1 MTTPAGAV
9 HSRPL
14 RAAAQPIKFLIV
26 GAGGY
31 VVNLGVFA
39 ALHAAG
45 VTYVVNSIVSYFIA
59 NALMYLGNRYFTFRL
74 GHAGFWS
81 AYLRYMIVGAV
92 VAGLNAAILVA
103 LVQGTGIDSRIGVAI
118 SLLLI
123 TPVAFVLFKRW
134 TFRIDRERSSV
145 QVATDETR

>member
-1 MTTPAGAV
+1 VSTPAQA
-9 HSRPL
+9 SPKPL
-14 RAAAQPIKFLIV
+14 AAAAQPARFLIV
-26 GAGGY
+26 GAGGF
-31 VVNLGVFA
+31 VLNLAIFA
-39 ALHAAG
+39 LLHAAG
-45 VTYVVNSIVSYFIA
+45 VAYIVNSVISYFIA
-59 NALMYLGNRYFTFRL
+59 NAVMYIGNRYFTFRL

-134 TFRIDRERSSV
+134 TFRIKP
-145 QVATDETR
+145 A

>member
-1 MTTPAGAV
+1 MTAPAQAAPK
-9 HSRPL
+9 PL
-14 RAAAQPIKFLIV
+14 AAAAQPARFLIV
-26 GAGGY
+26 GAGGF
-31 VVNLGVFA
+31 VLNLAVFA
-39 ALHAAG
+39 LLHSAG
-45 VTYVVNSIVSYFIA
+45 VPYIVNSIISYFIA
-59 NALMYLGNRYFTFRL
+59 NAVMYIGNRYFTFRL

-92 VAGLNAAILVA
+92 VAGLNAGILAA

-134 TFRIDRERSSV
+134 TFRIK
-145 QVATDETR
+145 AA